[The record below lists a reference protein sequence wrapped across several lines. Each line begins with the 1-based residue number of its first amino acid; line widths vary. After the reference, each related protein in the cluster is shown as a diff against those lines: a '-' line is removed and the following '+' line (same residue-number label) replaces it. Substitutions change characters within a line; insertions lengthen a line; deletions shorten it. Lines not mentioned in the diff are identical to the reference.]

1 MPRYRQNIFVKFS
14 ENLSSL
20 NIDTYRT
27 LKSPS
32 EGIYKEKG
40 SKFLAFA
47 FPVNT
52 EEDIKE
58 RLVEVRKEYH
68 DARHHCYAWV
78 LGADKSR
85 YRANDDGE
93 PSNSAGKPILGKLQ
107 SHDLSQILIVVV
119 RYFGGIKL
127 GVGGLI
133 NAYRSA
139 ADDAI
144 LNGTIVKRR
153 MKTLFEINFGYDAM
167 NDVMTIIKSKKIEQL
182 SHQFELDCKIRL
194 AVPQSEFEPI
204 KKDFLKIKGV
214 QISVD

>member
-1 MPRYRQNIFVKFS
+1 MI
-14 ENLSSL
+14 
-20 NIDTYRT
+20 IDTYRT

-47 FPVNT
+47 FPVNN
-52 EEDIKE
+52 EGDIKE
-58 RLVEVRKEYH
+58 KLEEIRKAYH

-85 YRANDDGE
+85 FRANDDGE

-107 SHDLSQILIVVV
+107 SHDLSQILIIVV
-119 RYFGGIKL
+119 RYFGGVKL

-144 LNGTIVKRR
+144 QNGTIVKRR
-153 MKTLFEINFGYDAM
+153 MKTIFEIHLI
-167 NDVMTIIKSKKIEQL
+167 T
-182 SHQFELDCKIRL
+182 RL
-194 AVPQSEFEPI
+194 
-204 KKDFLKIKGV
+204 
-214 QISVD
+214 

>member
-1 MPRYRQNIFVKFS
+1 MI
-14 ENLSSL
+14 
-20 NIDTYRT
+20 IDTYRT
-27 LKSPS
+27 LKAPS

-58 RLVEVRKEYH
+58 KLEEIRKEYY
-68 DARHHCYAWV
+68 DARHHCYAWF

-107 SHDLSQILIVVV
+107 SHDLSQVLIIVV
-119 RYFGGIKL
+119 RYFGGVKL

-144 LNGTIVKRR
+144 KNGTIVKRR
-153 MKTLFEINFGYDAM
+153 MKTIFEINFGYDAM

-182 SHQFELDCKIRL
+182 SHQFEMDCKIKL
-194 AVPQSEFEPI
+194 AVPLSEFQSVKEG
-204 KKDFLKIKGV
+204 FLKFEGV
-214 QISVD
+214 QVSVD

>member
-1 MPRYRQNIFVKFS
+1 MI
-14 ENLSSL
+14 
-20 NIDTYRT
+20 IDTYRT
-27 LKSPS
+27 LKAPS

-47 FPVNT
+47 FPVET
-52 EEDIKE
+52 EEGIKQK
-58 RLVEVRKEYH
+58 LDEVRKKYY
-68 DARHHCYAWV
+68 DARHHCYAWF

-85 YRANDDGE
+85 FRANDDGE

-107 SHDLSQILIVVV
+107 SHDLSQVLIVVV

-144 LNGTIVKRR
+144 LNGTIVQRK
-153 MKTLFEINFGYDAM
+153 MKTFFEIQFSYEAM
-167 NDVMTIIKSKKIEQL
+167 NDVMTFIKSKRIEQV
-182 SHQFELDCKIRL
+182 SHQFELDCKIKL
-194 AVPQSEFEPI
+194 AIPQSEFEMV
-204 KKDFLKIKGV
+204 KKGLLKIDGV
-214 QISVD
+214 DVITSQQPS

>member
-1 MPRYRQNIFVKFS
+1 MPEI
-14 ENLSSL
+14 
-20 NIDTYRT
+20 IDTYRT
-27 LKSPS
+27 LKASS

-52 EEDIKE
+52 EDEIKE
-58 RLVEVRKEYH
+58 RLDEVRKEYY
-68 DARHHCYAWV
+68 DARHHCYAWF
-78 LGADKSR
+78 LGADKGR
-85 YRANDDGE
+85 FRANDDGE

-144 LNGTIVKRR
+144 KNGTIVKRR
-153 MKTLFEINFGYDAM
+153 MKTFFEINFGYDAM
-167 NDVMTIIKSKKIEQL
+167 NDVMTLIKSKKIEQL
-182 SHQFELDCKIRL
+182 SHHFELDCKIKL
-194 AVPQSEFEPI
+194 AVPQSEFQII
-204 KKDFLKIKGV
+204 KDVFEEIDGV
-214 QISVD
+214 KVEGLQ

>member
-1 MPRYRQNIFVKFS
+1 LI
-14 ENLSSL
+14 
-20 NIDTYRT
+20 IDTYRT
-27 LKSPS
+27 LKAPS

-47 FPVNT
+47 FPVET
-52 EEDIKE
+52 EEGIKQK
-58 RLVEVRKEYH
+58 LDEVRKKYY
-68 DARHHCYAWV
+68 DARHHCYAWF

-85 YRANDDGE
+85 FRANDDGE

-107 SHDLSQILIVVV
+107 SHDLSQVLIVVV

-144 LNGTIVKRR
+144 LNGTIVQRK
-153 MKTLFEINFGYDAM
+153 MKTFFEIQFSYEAM
-167 NDVMTIIKSKKIEQL
+167 NDVMTFIKSKRIEQV
-182 SHQFELDCKIRL
+182 SHQFELDCKIKL
-194 AVPQSEFEPI
+194 AIPQSEFEMV
-204 KKDFLKIKGV
+204 KKGLLKIDGV
-214 QISVD
+214 DVITSQQPS

>member
-1 MPRYRQNIFVKFS
+1 MPEI
-14 ENLSSL
+14 
-20 NIDTYRT
+20 IDTYRT
-27 LKSPS
+27 LKSTS
-32 EGIYKEKG
+32 EGVYKEKG

-47 FPVNT
+47 FPVNI
-52 EEDIKE
+52 EDEIKA
-58 RLVEVRKEYH
+58 RLDEIRKEYY

-107 SHDLSQILIVVV
+107 SHDLSQVLIIVV
-119 RYFGGIKL
+119 RYFGGVKL

-144 LNGTIVKRR
+144 QNGVIVQRR
-153 MKTLFEINFGYDAM
+153 MKTFFEIHFGYDAM
-167 NDVMTIIKSKKIEQL
+167 NDVMTLIKSKKIEQL
-182 SHQFELDCKIRL
+182 SYQFELNCKIKL
-194 AVPQSEFEPI
+194 AVPQSEFQPI
-204 KKDFLKIKGV
+204 KEDFLKIDGV
-214 QISVD
+214 KVSAD

>member
-1 MPRYRQNIFVKFS
+1 MPEI
-14 ENLSSL
+14 
-20 NIDTYRT
+20 IDTYRT

-52 EEDIKE
+52 ENEIKDKLIE
-58 RLVEVRKEYH
+58 IRKEYY
-68 DARHHCYAWV
+68 DARHHCYAWF

-85 YRANDDGE
+85 FRANDDGE

-107 SHDLSQILIVVV
+107 SHDLSQVLIVVV

-144 LNGTIVKRR
+144 LNGTIVQRK
-153 MKTLFEINFGYDAM
+153 MKTFFEINFDYDAM
-167 NDVMTIIKSKKIEQL
+167 NDVMKIIKSKKIEQL
-182 SHQFELDCKIRL
+182 SHQFELDCKIKL
-194 AVPQSEFEPI
+194 AVPLSEFQSI
-204 KKDFLKIKGV
+204 KEGFLKIEGV
-214 QISVD
+214 QVSVD

>member
-1 MPRYRQNIFVKFS
+1 LPEI
-14 ENLSSL
+14 
-20 NIDTYRT
+20 IDTYRT

-58 RLVEVRKEYH
+58 KLAEIRKAYY

-107 SHDLSQILIVVV
+107 SHDLSQVLIIVV
-119 RYFGGIKL
+119 RYFGGVKL

-144 LNGTIVKRR
+144 LNGVIVQRK
-153 MKTLFEINFGYDAM
+153 MKTFFEIHFRYDAM

-182 SHQFELDCKIRL
+182 SHLFELDCKIKL
-194 AVPQSEFEPI
+194 AVPQSEFKSISEA
-204 KKDFLKIKGV
+204 FLKIEGV
-214 QISVD
+214 EITVN

>member
-1 MPRYRQNIFVKFS
+1 MI
-14 ENLSSL
+14 
-20 NIDTYRT
+20 IDTYRT
-27 LKSPS
+27 LKTAS

-52 EEDIKE
+52 EKDIKE
-58 RLVEVRKEYH
+58 NLEKIRKKYY

-107 SHDLSQILIVVV
+107 SHDLSQVLIIVV
-119 RYFGGIKL
+119 RYFGGVKL

-144 LNGTIVKRR
+144 KNGVIVQRKV
-153 MKTLFEINFGYDAM
+153 KTFFEIHFGYDAM
-167 NDVMTIIKSKKIEQL
+167 NDVMTLIKSKKIEQL
-182 SHQFELDCKIRL
+182 SHQFELDCKIKM
-194 AVPQSEFEPI
+194 AVPQSEYPGI
-204 KKDFLKIKGV
+204 KEDFLKIKGV
-214 QISVD
+214 DVSIN

>member
-1 MPRYRQNIFVKFS
+1 MI
-14 ENLSSL
+14 
-20 NIDTYRT
+20 IDTYRT

-47 FPVNT
+47 FPVNN
-52 EEDIKE
+52 EGDIKE
-58 RLVEVRKEYH
+58 KLEEIRKAYH

-85 YRANDDGE
+85 FRANDDGE

-107 SHDLSQILIVVV
+107 SHDLSQILIIVV
-119 RYFGGIKL
+119 RYFGGVKL

-144 LNGTIVKRR
+144 QNGTIVKRR
-153 MKTLFEINFGYDAM
+153 MKTIFEIHFDYEAM
-167 NDVMTIIKSKKIEQL
+167 NDVMTIIKSNKIDQL
-182 SHQFELDCKIRL
+182 SHQFELKCKIKL
-194 AVPQSEFEPI
+194 AVPQSEFKEL
-204 KKDFLKIKGV
+204 KKEFLKVEGV
-214 QISVD
+214 AVSTD